1 MAVRFIPCEIW
12 ASPDAPASFN
22 PANAYK
28 VQDYNFIIPYANPN
42 NMPSTGRLST
52 NGILNDNYYALIDKI
67 PDISAGTCFL
77 SYTAANNPITVPAI
91 LASVFPRFYPI
102 TSSGSISLY
111 YYYKSRQNGRW
122 MYCAKDGSSSGG
134 AALYVYSES
143 GSVISSSL
151 TGQSQAFAS
160 SDDERYAP
168 TLVYHTLTED
178 GHLDTYSVIVFRQ
191 TSTSGNQ
198 LDLYAIRS
206 GDNRW
211 INDFFADTTPIDPE
225 VPTDPYGWNEPTG
238 PSEPIEE
245 HVLVHNDVDFPT
257 LPTATLADAGFVSLW
272 TPTKEQLQTLARYMW
287 NIDIT
292 SIDFWKKLVASPL
305 ELIFGLSIIPYDVHD
320 NESPYHVYQDPLT
333 MGYVNTR
340 IDMDY
345 IEEQFIEV
353 DFGSVD
359 LTEYIGAYLDYDP
372 YTKFSIFLPYIGVKD
387 LSADDIM
394 NRTVS
399 LKYRIDLASG
409 ACVAMIKCTGTDPT
423 IGNVDSV
430 FYSFSGSCS
439 TQVPISASQ
448 QQELV
453 RSIVSI
459 GVGVAATAATI
470 FTGGL
475 TAVGAATAVGAT
487 ANGALGL
494 KSHYAH
500 SGNMGST
507 AGFMGVQTPYLI
519 VSRPRLAIPGDQ
531 NIYMGYPSFI
541 TMTLGDLSGYTE
553 VEVTHLDRL
562 DCTEEE
568 MSEIAELLKKGVY
581 F

>member
-1 MAVRFIPCEIW
+1 MPSITVTNLDNLPQGVGYDGN
-12 ASPDAPASFN
+12 ASRTGNAITWNNQRGGFTLWYSSNDPNITFEVGDKVQLALTVDSWTRGYLRCYCRGQLNPSSTGAGDTNNLWNWLVIQGMTPDNVGQS
-22 PANAYK
+22 ANAS
-28 VQDYNFIIPYANPN
+28 VRTNATGTIILELTCITQCYGFTFYFGAVGNDWGSN
-42 NMPSTGRLST
+42 YGTGT
-52 NGILNDNYYALIDKI
+52 VTFNY
-67 PDISAGTCFL
+67 
-77 SYTAANNPITVPAI
+77 
-91 LASVFPRFYPI
+91 
-102 TSSGSISLY
+102 
-111 YYYKSRQNGRW
+111 
-122 MYCAKDGSSSGG
+122 
-134 AALYVYSES
+134 
-143 GSVISSSL
+143 L
-151 TGQSQAFAS
+151 TTQF
-160 SDDERYAP
+160 EP
-168 TLVYHTLTED
+168 V
-178 GHLDTYSVIVFRQ
+178 
-191 TSTSGNQ
+191 
-198 LDLYAIRS
+198 
-206 GDNRW
+206 
-211 INDFFADTTPIDPE
+211 
-225 VPTDPYGWNEPTG
+225 DPYSWVDPTG
-238 PSEPIEE
+238 PSEPIDT
-245 HVLVHNDVDFPT
+245 HPLPHDNVGFPDM
-257 LPTATLADAGFVSLW
+257 PTATLADAGFVSLW

-320 NESPYHVYQDPLT
+320 DDSPYHVYQDVLT
-333 MGYVNTR
+333 MGYVNTH

-345 IEEQFIEV
+345 IEEQFIEI

-372 YTKFSIFLPYIGVKD
+372 YTKFSIYLPYIGVKD

-394 NRTVS
+394 NRTIS

-409 ACVAMIKCTGTDPT
+409 ACVAMIKCTGTDAT
-423 IGNVDSV
+423 VGSVDSV

-507 AGFMGVQTPYLI
+507 AGFMGVQNPYLI

-531 NIYMGYPSFI
+531 NVYMGYPSFI

-568 MSEIAELLKKGVY
+568 MSEIAELLRKGVY